1 MIAPPTITPPA
12 SKRTVMSLPKRDELL
27 LRSVLALPSASMSGF
42 ACRICCS
49 SEPAA
54 AAAPAAAPAPALA
67 LLAPLARFETSA
79 MNWSMS
85 LVFSDLPAPL
95 SPEMTM
101 LWSARPASIAECA
114 SAATAYTCG
123 GLPAEEPPAR

>member
-1 MIAPPTITPPA
+1 
-12 SKRTVMSLPKRDELL
+12 
-27 LRSVLALPSASMSGF
+27 MSGF

-54 AAAPAAAPAPALA
+54 AAPA
-67 LLAPLARFETSA
+67 LLAPLARFDTSA

-101 LWSARPASIAECA
+101 LWSARPESIAACV

-123 GLPAEEPPAR
+123 GLPAGEPSR